1 MRAKQFDEAFD
12 KGEDIT
18 LHLDLDGAR
27 RSSGKR
33 KRINVSFPE
42 WMLESLDLEASRL
55 GISRQA
61 IIKLW
66 LSERL
71 KSASD
76 ENGTDQHPVA

>member
-18 LHLDLDGAR
+18 LHLDLEGAR
-27 RSSGKR
+27 RSFRKR

-55 GISRQA
+55 GIPRQE

>member
-1 MRAKQFDEAFD
+1 MKAKQFDEAFD

-27 RSSGKR
+27 RASRKQ

-55 GISRQA
+55 GIPRQA